1 MAENMKSKPSNGIL
15 GLNILVFYTKV
26 AQLAEKLMKKMSWND
41 MICLLR

>member
-1 MAENMKSKPSNGIL
+1 MKNKRSNVKL

-26 AQLAEKLMKKMSWND
+26 SELAEKLAKKMSWND

>member
-1 MAENMKSKPSNGIL
+1 MKNKRSNVEL

-26 AQLAEKLMKKMSWND
+26 SELAEKSVKKMGWND

>member
-1 MAENMKSKPSNGIL
+1 MKNKRSNMKL

-26 AQLAEKLMKKMSWND
+26 SELAEKLVKKMGWND